1 MEAPAQTAQG
11 SLLTAFGKL
20 ATNTLGK
27 MTKSTRPTV
36 AAMSNQSDQAI
47 QLGIPRSRN
56 PRPTRVRAA
65 IARITLAR
73 RRA

>member
-1 MEAPAQTAQG
+1 METPTQTAEG
-11 SLLTAFGKL
+11 TLLGAFGKL
-20 ATNTLGK
+20 AKNTLGK

-47 QLGIPRSRN
+47 QVGMPRSRN

>member
-1 MEAPAQTAQG
+1 METPTQTAEG
-11 SLLTAFGKL
+11 TLLGAFGKL
-20 ATNTLGK
+20 AKNALGK

-47 QLGIPRSRN
+47 QVGIPPSRN
-56 PRPTRVRAA
+56 PRTKRVRAA